1 MTKVK
6 ILNYFLTLNTLI
18 VFLLGCS
25 ASKNFKGAKTES
37 DCTFKNGVSLN
48 HWTGYPID
56 SFTYADPKWFN
67 KKDAEWIAKTGIDH
81 IQLYITGTEI
91 ITIDEKI
98 IPNKVVAVDSLIS
111 WCKVVGL
118 AVILSPTRMPNAIT
132 DSTLTREERIE
143 KNLKKQA
150 VNFGVFANYFRN
162 YGQNVRFLLNI
173 GSEDKALRNRYYQM
187 VLPEIRKTN
196 PDRKLYI
203 TAYSINKLSDLEIQ
217 NNDKNIIIAAEISQ
231 STEPKAEAVDVFA
244 WQYQDYFFTKKMPVV
259 TFPGTVPNIDTSMI
273 TDLGRWAIP
282 FSNTKIEQDY
292 FANKFKW
299 ARQQMKQYHP
309 KRELYIS
316 HFRYWTGYPFD
327 PKTVKDAKSVNY
339 FISSFASAAKKNNI
353 NWCFYDYN
361 SGSGIRNPN
370 GEKAMIL
377 DALNLDE

>member
-1 MTKVK
+1 MIIKAKNIFSKFFLVIFIASCSISRNINDAKMQKK
-6 ILNYFLTLNTLI
+6 I
-18 VFLLGCS
+18 
-25 ASKNFKGAKTES
+25 
-37 DCTFKNGVSLN
+37 TFNNGVSLN

-67 KKDAEWIAKTGIDH
+67 QKDVEWIAKTGIDH
-81 IQLYITGTEI
+81 IQLYVTGTEI
-91 ITIDEKI
+91 ITTDEKI
-98 IPNKVVAVDSLIS
+98 IPNKVVAIDSLIS
-111 WCKVVGL
+111 WCKAVGL
-118 AVILSPTRMPNAIT
+118 GVILSPTRMPNTVI
-132 DSTLTREERIE
+132 DSTLSREERIE
-143 KNLKKQA
+143 INLKKQA
-150 VNFGVFANYFRN
+150 ANFGVFANYFRN

-173 GSEDKALRNRYYQM
+173 GSEDKALRNRFYQK
-187 VLPEIRKTN
+187 VLTEIRKTN

-203 TAYSINKLSDLEIQ
+203 TAYSLNKLPDVEIPKI
-217 NNDKNIIIAAEISQ
+217 DENIIIATEISQ
-231 STEPKAEAVDVFA
+231 STESKAEAIDVFA
-244 WQYQDYFFTKKMPVV
+244 WQFQDYFFTKKMPSI

-292 FANKFKW
+292 FDTKFKW
-299 ARQQMKQYHP
+299 ARQQMTQYHP